1 MPYLIFFLPHNHTAY
16 MKITIRESEKVHIW
30 MVYMESCVI
39 EYYKIYLW
47 YICDVKNENTP
58 KLL

>member
-1 MPYLIFFLPHNHTAY
+1 
-16 MKITIRESEKVHIW
+16 
-30 MVYMESCVI
+30 MVYMESYVI
-39 EYYKIYLW
+39 EYYKKNYLW

>member
-1 MPYLIFFLPHNHTAY
+1 
-16 MKITIRESEKVHIW
+16 
-30 MVYMESCVI
+30 MVYMESYVI
-39 EYYKIYLW
+39 EYYKKYLW